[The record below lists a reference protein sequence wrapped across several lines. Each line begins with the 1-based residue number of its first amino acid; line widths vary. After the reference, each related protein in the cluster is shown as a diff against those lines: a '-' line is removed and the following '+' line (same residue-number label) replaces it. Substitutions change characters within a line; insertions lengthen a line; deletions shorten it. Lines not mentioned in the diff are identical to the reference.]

1 MLTSSFP
8 MVVEATTPPMF
19 DRLCVLLVEDSDNDA
34 LILTKRLEKECVR
47 FRSVRV
53 QNAEEMRASLEAEI
67 FDAILCDHDMPEF
80 SAMGAL
86 DVRNA
91 LDCDVPFIIV
101 TGAIGGEEVAVELM
115 RRGVADFVTKDKL
128 GRLLPALR
136 RELEEAAVRQAKRD
150 AEEALRRKN
159 AELEEAV
166 ERLTRTQAE
175 LVRAGRMKGLGR
187 MAAGISHAMNNAL
200 GRVAGLLECSSQ
212 GSKDADDRIQ
222 KVRDAVEDAAKI
234 VKRLTYFCDVHPR
247 ERGGVAVDLNQ
258 ALADGLAACSER
270 LEGRE
275 GGVRIDTLT
284 NFRDLPP
291 VLGDP
296 DQFRDA
302 ITTLIL
308 NACGAMPEGGALKL
322 SSYRNT
328 GGVVVE
334 IEDDGVGMSPELL
347 RQNLEPFFDDYSGD
361 IPDMGYAWINAL
373 MERYGGI
380 LRAESAE
387 GLGTKVHLR
396 FPICETSTD
405 AVGGEDA
412 PVAGRR
418 LKVLV
423 VDDER
428 VIAECLGSFFA
439 DGGHEVTVAYSGY
452 EALNLV
458 REHSFDLVV
467 SDRVMKDFS
476 GDELAARLRES
487 GGSEKFI
494 LATGS
499 GDLLIA
505 SCQKLKGVDVILPK
519 PVSREAL
526 RRAVEESGVYLPA

>member
-8 MVVEATTPPMF
+8 MVVEATSPPMF

-34 LILTKRLEKECVR
+34 LILTKRLEKECIR

-53 QNAEEMRASLEAEI
+53 QNDGEMRAALQAEI

-80 SAMGAL
+80 SALGAL
-86 DVRNA
+86 EVRNA

-101 TGAIGGEEVAVELM
+101 TGAIGGEETAVELM
-115 RRGVADFVTKDKL
+115 RRGVADFVAKDKL
-128 GRLLPALR
+128 DRLPPALR
-136 RELEEAAVRQAKRD
+136 RELEETAVRQAKRD

-200 GRVAGLLECSSQ
+200 GRVAGLLERASQ
-212 GSKDADDRIQ
+212 GDGDADGRIQ
-222 KVRDAVEDAAKI
+222 RVREAVEDAAKI

-247 ERGGVAVDLNQ
+247 ERRGVAVDLNQ
-258 ALADGLAACSER
+258 ALADGLAACRDR

-275 GGVRIDTLT
+275 GGAKVEAFTSL
-284 NFRDLPP
+284 RDLPP

-302 ITTLIL
+302 FTTLIL
-308 NACGAMPEGGALKL
+308 NACGAMPEGGTLKL

-334 IEDDGVGMSPELL
+334 IEDDGVGMSPDLL
-347 RQNLEPFFDDYSGD
+347 RQNLEPFFGD
-361 IPDMGYAWINAL
+361 HSEEIPDMGYAWINAL
-373 MERYGGI
+373 LERYGGI

-396 FPICETSTD
+396 FAICETPVD
-405 AVGGEDA
+405 ADRDEA
-412 PVAGRR
+412 SSVAARR

-428 VIAECLGSFFA
+428 VIAECIGSYFA
-439 DGGHEVTVAYSGY
+439 EGGHEVAVAYSGY
-452 EALNLV
+452 EALSLV
-458 REHSFDLVV
+458 RESTFDLVV
-467 SDRVMKDFS
+467 SDRAMNDFS
-476 GDELAARLRES
+476 GDELAARLRER

-526 RRAVEESGVYLPA
+526 GRAVEASGVFLPA